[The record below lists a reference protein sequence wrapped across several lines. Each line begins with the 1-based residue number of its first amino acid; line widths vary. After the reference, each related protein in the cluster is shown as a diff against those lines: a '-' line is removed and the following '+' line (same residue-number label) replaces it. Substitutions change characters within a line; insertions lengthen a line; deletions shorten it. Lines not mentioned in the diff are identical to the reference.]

1 MKVVIQRVTSSNVKV
16 DGKIVGE
23 INQGLNIL
31 LGVLKDDTKEDIQK
45 LINKIINLRIFSD
58 ENGKM
63 NKSIQ
68 DIDGELLVISQFTLA
83 GNCKKGRRPSFD
95 NSASPD
101 IAKNYYEEFIN
112 QAKQYIKNV
121 QSGIFAASMEVNIIN
136 DGPVTFILDSKEL

>member
-101 IAKNYYEEFIN
+101 IAENYYEEFIN
-112 QAKQYIKNV
+112 LAKQHIKNV
-121 QSGIFAASMEVNIIN
+121 QSGIFAASMEVSIIN